1 MAARKASDRPYLWLT
16 LQPQGLIATTPYDLE
31 YLERYRIG
39 ARLTCTLEQ
48 PKDEVLNRRFHGLI
62 NTVAKATG
70 DEFESLKSRL
80 MIRAGYFKS
89 VDHIEG
95 LGTSFSRRSVTDLE
109 QAEFED
115 LFWRT
120 VEIIT
125 TDFLPDIDRE
135 DLIEEINKYIG
146 VRS

>member
-1 MAARKASDRPYLWLT
+1 MSRKVSDRPILWLT
-16 LQPQGLIATTPYDLE
+16 RQPQGLIPTTPYDLD

-39 ARLTCTLEQ
+39 ARVVCTIEQ
-48 PKDEVLNRRFHGLI
+48 PRDAVLDRRFHGLI
-62 NTVAKATG
+62 GTVAKATG
-70 DEFESLKSRL
+70 DDPDSLKTRL
-80 MIRAGYFKS
+80 MIRAGCFKS

-95 LGTSFSRRSVTDLE
+95 LGTSFSRRSVRELE
-109 QAEFED
+109 TPEFED
-115 LFWRT
+115 LFWRV